1 MVNIITDVDRSTN
14 NFPKQCRNCKIW
26 IADIETVD
34 TEESLNQISNIEVAA
49 SFLEKYSKAKLQ
61 GIKEELG
68 VTASFGL
75 NILI

>member
-1 MVNIITDVDRSTN
+1 MK
-14 NFPKQCRNCKIW
+14 NFLKHQRDLLKHIYKTL
-26 IADIETVD
+26 IANIETVD

>member
-1 MVNIITDVDRSTN
+1 MK
-14 NFPKQCRNCKIW
+14 NFLKHQRDLSKHIYKTL

>member
-1 MVNIITDVDRSTN
+1 MK
-14 NFPKQCRNCKIW
+14 NFRKHQRDLLKHIYKTL

-49 SFLEKYSKAKLQ
+49 SILEKYSKAKLQ

-68 VTASFGL
+68 VTTSFGL